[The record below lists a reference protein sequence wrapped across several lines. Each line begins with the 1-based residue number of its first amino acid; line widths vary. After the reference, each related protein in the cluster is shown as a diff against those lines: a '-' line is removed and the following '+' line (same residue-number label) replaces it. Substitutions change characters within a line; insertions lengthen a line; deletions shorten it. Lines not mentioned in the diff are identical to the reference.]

1 MKKGLWLV
9 LAILAALALFGG
21 CYITGRAAVPTVHA
35 TVTTPPPPTVVGT
48 VSTPAVAVGGT
59 YAPPRPVLVTGVTTM
74 TAACNPNAQEVLN
87 GLDDNCNGQ
96 IDEGWV
102 GSGSLQITLGWN
114 TPADIDLY
122 VVDPSGTEIFY
133 NNKVS
138 PTGGQLDRDDRGLC
152 LNEDGSPT
160 DNVENVFW
168 NAQPPAG
175 HYVVRVNYY
184 GNCDSAG
191 PTPIT
196 VSIAYGGALVGAYQ
210 YTLSDQETVEIA
222 SFDL

>member
-1 MKKGLWLV
+1 MKKGLWMV
-9 LAILAALALFGG
+9 LAVLGALALFGG

-35 TVTTPPPPTVVGT
+35 TVRTPPPPTVVGT
-48 VSTPAVAVGGT
+48 ATVSTPAVAIGAT
-59 YAPPRPVLVTGVTTM
+59 YAPPRPVLVTGVTTI
-74 TAACNPNAQEVLN
+74 TAACNPNAPEILN

-102 GSGSLQITLGWN
+102 GSGSLQITLGWS

-122 VVDPSGTEIFY
+122 VVDPTGTEISY
-133 NNKVS
+133 MQTQS
-138 PTGGQLDRDDRGLC
+138 PSGGFLDRDARGAC
-152 LNEDGSPT
+152 TDGEV
-160 DNVENVFW
+160 VENVYW
-168 NAQPPAG
+168 NGQPPAG

-184 GNCDSAG
+184 SNCDAAG

-196 VSIAYGGALVGAYQ
+196 VSIAYGGQVVGAYQ
-210 YTLSDQETVEIA
+210 YALSDQETVEIA